1 MSHKAIYATTIR
13 NANLALAKQALDFLA
28 QQRKGQVTQHG
39 QRLSYSDDEIYSDI
53 EIQNGELSI
62 SGDSMY
68 ERENQ
73 KFKSDFEQMYT
84 ATATI
89 LAAQALGYQVET
101 QSSPTGE
108 ILLSLTQP

>member
-1 MSHKAIYATTIR
+1 MERGKI
-13 NANLALAKQALDFLA
+13 LC
-28 QQRKGQVTQHG
+28 
-39 QRLSYSDDEIYSDI
+39 YSDSQVFAYVEVN
-53 EIQNGELSI
+53 QNGELSI